1 MKRAVP
7 AVLRSRNLDTAL
19 LTVFLVLIPTQLNA
33 NTQLVLS
40 RAQQPPGAE
49 YKGVV
54 DLVVDPGADVT
65 SVALKVDGERVADSL
80 HSPWRVTV
88 DLGPRVIEHK
98 ISVTA
103 VAADKRRVQWS
114 ETINHGHMPL
124 TIRLNAVDAAKGV
137 FEAQTTAPDD
147 DPIAKVDLWNNGT
160 VVATAD
166 TAPFRLSVTAGT
178 VAAGFVQATA
188 RTKSGEEAAD
198 FWSSAGEVHVDNVD
212 VRTVPLYVSV
222 VDRNGNAREDVDK
235 SLFRIIDG
243 DAEGKIL
250 QFRKAFDEPI
260 SIALLLDASASMVYS
275 MREATTA
282 AKTFVDRTLHVGDR
296 CAVYAVRS
304 TPRIMQPLTDD
315 KASIAKALQNIKP
328 EGDTALYDAIDI
340 ALRDLKDE
348 KNRRA
353 VVVLTDGGD
362 NESMDSWDDVERNAR
377 EAGIPIYFVAYE
389 SLEPTARQDYDRMTY
404 LSTETGGFVTQANE
418 QTLLAKYGDI
428 ERDLRAQF
436 AITYQV
442 TSYAKHNEWR
452 KVRVVLKEPKLVAR
466 TIGGY
471 FAP

>member
-1 MKRAVP
+1 MKRAAP
-7 AVLRSRNLDTAL
+7 AVLHRHRDAL
-19 LTVFLVLIPTQLNA
+19 LLSLCLTLIPTQLNA
-33 NTQLVLS
+33 ATQLVLS
-40 RAQQPPGAE
+40 RAQQQPGAE

-65 SVALKVDGERVADSL
+65 SVALKLDGARLADAL

-88 DLGPRVIEHK
+88 DLGPRVIEHR
-98 ISVTA
+98 ITVIG

-114 ETINHGHMPL
+114 ETINRGHMPL
-124 TIRLNAVDAAKGV
+124 TIKLNAIDAARGV

-147 DPIAKVDLWNNGT
+147 DPIAKVELWNNGS
-160 VVATAD
+160 VVAAAD
-166 TAPFRLSVTAGT
+166 AAPFRLAIPDGT

-188 RTKSGEEAAD
+188 RTRSGEEAAD
-198 FWSSAGEVHVDNVD
+198 FWSASGDVHVDNVD

-243 DAEGKIL
+243 DAEGRIL

-260 SIALLLDASASMVYS
+260 SIALLLDSSASMVYT
-275 MREATTA
+275 MREATAA
-282 AKTFVDRTLHVGDR
+282 AKTFIDRTLHVGDR
-296 CAVYAVRS
+296 CAVYAIRT
-304 TPRIMQPLTDD
+304 TPRVMQPLIDD
-315 KASIAKALQNIKP
+315 KASIAKALQSIKP
-328 EGDTALYDAIDI
+328 QGSTALYDAIDV
-340 ALRDLKDE
+340 ALRDLKNE
-348 KNRRA
+348 KSRRA
-353 VVVLTDGGD
+353 LVVLTDGGD
-362 NESMDSWDDVERNAR
+362 NDSMDSWEDVEKNAR

-389 SLEPTARQDYDRMTY
+389 NLEPTAQRDYDRMTY
-404 LSTETGGFVTQANE
+404 LAAETGGFVTLANE
-418 QTLLAKYGDI
+418 QTLAAKYGDI

-442 TSYAKHNEWR
+442 TSFTKHNEWR